1 MFSERPSKSMIIYP
15 AIDLREGRVVRLL
28 QGRKEAETVYFDNPF
43 EPAERWKEAGAE
55 WIHVVDLDGAFAG
68 KPKNWEAIG
77 SIVATGLKVELG
89 GGLRSE
95 EDIERAFNSGVSRV
109 VLGTKAASETD
120 WLSKLAS
127 QHGNRLAVGIDARGG
142 KVAVEG
148 WARTTEVTARDLA
161 QAADAA
167 GIQHIIYTDI
177 ARDGMLTGPNFSAQ
191 RKMLSEVSARV
202 IASGGVSKI
211 SDIQR
216 FVQIKEK
223 FENFDG
229 VIVGKALYENRVDLS
244 EAIKLAS
251 G

>member
-1 MFSERPSKSMIIYP
+1 M
-15 AIDLREGRVVRLL
+15 
-28 QGRKEAETVYFDNPF
+28 
-43 EPAERWKEAGAE
+43 
-55 WIHVVDLDGAFAG
+55 
-68 KPKNWEAIG
+68 
-77 SIVATGLKVELG
+77 
-89 GGLRSE
+89 
-95 EDIERAFNSGVSRV
+95 
-109 VLGTKAASETD
+109 
-120 WLSKLAS
+120 
-127 QHGNRLAVGIDARGG
+127 
-142 KVAVEG
+142 AVEG

-177 ARDGMLTGPNFSAQ
+177 ARNGMLTGPNFSAQ

>member
-1 MFSERPSKSMIIYP
+1 MIIYP
-15 AIDLREGRVVRLL
+15 SIDLREGRVVRLL
-28 QGRKEAETVYFDNPF
+28 QGRKEAETVYFDNPL

-55 WIHVVDLDGAFAG
+55 WIHVVDLDGAFTG

-77 SIVATGLKVELG
+77 SIVTTGLKVELG

-95 EDIERAFNSGVSRV
+95 EDIERAFNCGVSRV
-109 VLGTKAASETD
+109 VLGTKAVSEAD
-120 WLSKLAS
+120 WLSKLAA

-148 WARTTEVTARDLA
+148 WAKTTEVAAQDLA
-161 QAADAA
+161 LAADAS
-167 GIQHIIYTDI
+167 GIQYIIYTDI

-191 RKMLSEVSARV
+191 RKMVSEVSARV

-211 SDIQR
+211 SDIPQ
-216 FVQIKEK
+216 FLQIKEK
-223 FENFDG
+223 FKNFDG
-229 VIVGKALYENRVDLS
+229 IIIGKALYENRFNLS

-251 G
+251 A